1 LSPSYYHVLL
11 VAVDDDDDHPL
22 TAFARHALRLL
33 VALLTLH
40 GSIIKNWG
48 IKRIGISPDLC
59 CRIVTSFTPTLSL
72 LPFTLSALHIVTRI
86 HISASVG
93 VIASPA
99 SSTVKR
105 DDEQGNVTVSFHL
118 TG

>member
-72 LPFTLSALHIVTRI
+72 LPFTLSIVTRI
-86 HISASVG
+86 HIFCQRRVHRK
-93 VIASPA
+93 P
-99 SSTVKR
+99 
-105 DDEQGNVTVSFHL
+105 SFIY
-118 TG
+118 GEAR